1 MTENIL
7 PHWDVSN
14 VYPALGSAE
23 FDEAFTSLKA
33 RLSDFEQFVGRLET
47 LNADTPTEQLTGRLN
62 ELLDRYNALLR
73 LGNTIHS
80 YIHAFVSTDSFNT
93 EASRKQSEF
102 DQIAVAFDQLK
113 TRVEKWIGGL
123 RPVLAELCALP
134 GAVREHEFFLK
145 ETAEH
150 SKYLMS
156 QAEENLAAELG
167 LSGAN
172 AWNKLQGVV
181 TSQLMWDIEL
191 NGEKKRLPM
200 TAIINL
206 RSNPDAEARRKGYEA
221 ELAAWQTVREP
232 LAAALNGIKG
242 TANTL
247 NRKRG
252 YKDAL
257 QPALDTNRI
266 DRETLDA
273 MLTAMQESLPVFE
286 KYFLAKAARLGEEK
300 LPWWDLFAPVGSA
313 NRRYTFAE
321 ARDMVLENFA
331 RFSPELSNFARQAF
345 DGGWIDAEPRNGKRG
360 GAFCMSLPGVR
371 ESRVLMNFEGS
382 LDSVSTL
389 AHELGHGFHNH
400 CMFKAGRSELQRTT
414 PMTMA
419 ETASIMCETIL
430 VDAALKQA
438 ENEQEELAILETSI
452 LGDAQV
458 VVDIYSRFLFE
469 SELFIRREKAEL
481 SADEICELMVNSQKK
496 AYGNGLDHRY
506 LQPYMWTWKPHY
518 YYTNLSFYNFPYTFG
533 LLFGTGLYAIYQKRG
548 AEFVPE
554 YQKLLASTGLGKA
567 AELAARFGIDVR
579 STDFWKGSL
588 GIIQRRIDRYMAIK

>member
-1 MTENIL
+1 
-7 PHWDVSN
+7 
-14 VYPALGSAE
+14 
-23 FDEAFTSLKA
+23 
-33 RLSDFEQFVGRLET
+33 
-47 LNADTPTEQLTGRLN
+47 
-62 ELLDRYNALLR
+62 
-73 LGNTIHS
+73 
-80 YIHAFVSTDSFNT
+80 
-93 EASRKQSEF
+93 
-102 DQIAVAFDQLK
+102 
-113 TRVEKWIGGL
+113 
-123 RPVLAELCALP
+123 
-134 GAVREHEFFLK
+134 
-145 ETAEH
+145 
-150 SKYLMS
+150 
-156 QAEENLAAELG
+156 
-167 LSGAN
+167 
-172 AWNKLQGVV
+172 
-181 TSQLMWDIEL
+181 
-191 NGEKKRLPM
+191 
-200 TAIINL
+200 
-206 RSNPDAEARRKGYEA
+206 
-221 ELAAWQTVREP
+221 
-232 LAAALNGIKG
+232 
-242 TANTL
+242 
-247 NRKRG
+247 
-252 YKDAL
+252 
-257 QPALDTNRI
+257 
-266 DRETLDA
+266 
-273 MLTAMQESLPVFE
+273 
-286 KYFLAKAARLGEEK
+286 
-300 LPWWDLFAPVGSA
+300 
-313 NRRYTFAE
+313 
-321 ARDMVLENFA
+321 
-331 RFSPELSNFARQAF
+331 
-345 DGGWIDAEPRNGKRG
+345 
-360 GAFCMSLPGVR
+360 MSLPGVR